1 MRCLKASAIQRHNI
15 KGVSIAG
22 FDVIRIL
29 GKGSFGVVRLVTERP
44 ASTETSRALTRNFSP
59 TNGTARRNLPSGQ
72 PLSDVFAMKVIRK
85 SDMLR
90 AAQEGHLRAERDF
103 LVAAEG
109 SRWVVP
115 LIASFQDNTN
125 LYLVM
130 EYMIGGDFLG
140 LLLREDVLDESIAKW
155 YIAEMIQCIEEAHK
169 MKWIHRDVKPDN
181 FLIDA
186 SGHLKISD
194 FGLAFDGHWSHSQM
208 YYANQRETLLEKIG
222 IKVQGDEL
230 DVAEDME
237 LARPERNWK
246 PPSPP
251 KRFLR
256 MRSDAENYAHPEGLL
271 NWRNRNDR
279 RKLARSIVGTS
290 QYMAPEVIQ
299 GAHYDGRCDWWS
311 IGIILYECLY
321 GRTPFYRESRQKTKE
336 CILNHRHTL
345 QFPVHERYARP
356 NAEHMQKLPTPSA
369 AAIDLLS
376 GMLCEKERR
385 LSSRQYRHSDPR
397 LPTRRPSSA
406 SNLNPLA
413 RHVVANDAEEIKHHP
428 FFHNIPW
435 TQLHLYPPPFVPR
448 VRENQSITKYFE
460 DEKDIISEE
469 TSSYA
474 SLREHIPD
482 DADEESAAAVLGPHF
497 ARWKAE
503 KTQREKIELGIE
515 HCSDSE
521 FHRIKEH
528 FGIEYERWKAQR
540 LVEIAE
546 HRAEMGIDFEQL
558 SPTTKNLLL
567 PHQRKEKKR
576 PRDKVLRDPKL
587 KKTVLEVRKKRAFFG
602 YTYRRPKPIYIEGVT
617 QGRYG
622 RTRKP
627 RPTILEV
634 QKQDVGGNVN
644 GKEES
649 ACEDS

>member
-1 MRCLKASAIQRHNI
+1 
-15 KGVSIAG
+15 
-22 FDVIRIL
+22 
-29 GKGSFGVVRLVTERP
+29 
-44 ASTETSRALTRNFSP
+44 
-59 TNGTARRNLPSGQ
+59 
-72 PLSDVFAMKVIRK
+72 MKVIRK

-155 YIAEMIQCIEEAHK
+155 YVAEMIQCIEEAHK

-222 IKVQGDEL
+222 IHVKGDEL

-251 KRFLR
+251 KR
-256 MRSDAENYAHPEGLL
+256 SDAESYAHPEGLL
-271 NWRNRNDR
+271 NWRNRHDR

-336 CILNHRHTL
+336 CILNHRHAL
-345 QFPVHERYARP
+345 HFPVQDRYARP
-356 NAEHMQKLPTPSA
+356 NTEYMQKLPVPSA

-385 LSSRQYRHSDPR
+385 LSSKQYRHSDPR
-397 LPTRRPSSA
+397 MPSRRPSSA
-406 SNLNPLA
+406 SNVNPLA
-413 RHVVANDAEEIKHHP
+413 RHVFANDAEEIKHHP
-428 FFHNIPW
+428 FFQNIPW

-460 DEKDIISEE
+460 DEKDILSDE

-474 SLREHIPD
+474 SLKEHIPD
-482 DADEESAAAVLGPHF
+482 DADEESAAA
-497 ARWKAE
+497 
-503 KTQREKIELGIE
+503 
-515 HCSDSE
+515 
-521 FHRIKEH
+521 
-528 FGIEYERWKAQR
+528 
-540 LVEIAE
+540 IAE
-546 HRAEMGIDFEQL
+546 HRAELGIDLEQL
-558 SPTTKNLLL
+558 PSTTKNLLL
-567 PHQRKEKKR
+567 SQQQRREKKR
-576 PRDKVLRDPKL
+576 PRDKILRDPRL

-602 YTYRRPKPIYIEGVT
+602 YTYRRPQPIYIEGVS

-622 RTRKP
+622 RSRIP

-634 QKQDVGGNVN
+634 QQGVNGN

-649 ACEDS
+649 GEGSS